1 MMMMIMM
8 KKVKKQ
14 KSCVTRLLFFY
25 WFIFRK
31 TGQKNLEEGKTEEGT
46 QDVFGRQGDHLHLYP
61 WKGISREVQAT

>member
-1 MMMMIMM
+1 M
-8 KKVKKQ
+8 K
-14 KSCVTRLLFFY
+14 LLLNQSLFFFIRFY